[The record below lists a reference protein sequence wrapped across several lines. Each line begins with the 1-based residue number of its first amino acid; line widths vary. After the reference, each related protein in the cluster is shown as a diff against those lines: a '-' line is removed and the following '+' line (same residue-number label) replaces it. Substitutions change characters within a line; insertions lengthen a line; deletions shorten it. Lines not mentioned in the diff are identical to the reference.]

1 MAELDE
7 LAIDNI
13 PAENTNNDVNFE
25 PFGKEITV
33 DEVSKRLSHNLY
45 IQLSEDSDQFV
56 LDAVERA
63 QIYIG
68 TVLSY
73 LGVKIN
79 LEDKLHREIVL
90 MQTIYELH
98 MALGHEE
105 AGREYRLQ
113 AKNTII
119 SAFGSFP
126 DSDNQEIAK
135 TSAAVVIKPATN
147 PRSKKLNQARGFT
160 L

>member
-1 MAELDE
+1 MTELSELDIE
-7 LAIDNI
+7 NI
-13 PAENTNNDVNFE
+13 PAEDTNNEVNFE
-25 PFGKEITV
+25 PFGKSITV
-33 DEVSKRLSHNLY
+33 DEVSKRLSPNLY
-45 IQLSEDSDQFV
+45 NQLSDGSDQFV

-73 LGVKIN
+73 LGVKLN
-79 LEDKLHREIVL
+79 LDDKVQREIIL
-90 MQTIYELH
+90 MQSLYELH

-126 DSDNQEIAK
+126 DSDNQAIAK

-147 PRSKKLNQARGFT
+147 PRSQKLHQARGFT

>member
-7 LAIDNI
+7 LEIGNI
-13 PAENTNNDVNFE
+13 PAEDTNNEVNFE

-33 DEVSKRLSHNLY
+33 DEVAKRLSHNLY

-90 MQTIYELH
+90 MQI
-98 MALGHEE
+98 
-105 AGREYRLQ
+105 GR
-113 AKNTII
+113 AH
-119 SAFGSFP
+119 
-126 DSDNQEIAK
+126 
-135 TSAAVVIKPATN
+135 V
-147 PRSKKLNQARGFT
+147 
-160 L
+160 

>member
-1 MAELDE
+1 MTELSELDIE
-7 LAIDNI
+7 NI
-13 PAENTNNDVNFE
+13 PAEDTNNEVNFE
-25 PFGKEITV
+25 PFGKSITV
-33 DEVSKRLSHNLY
+33 DEVSKRLSPNLY
-45 IQLSEDSDQFV
+45 AQLSDGSDQSV

-73 LGVKIN
+73 LGVKLN
-79 LEDKLHREIVL
+79 LDDKIHREIVL
-90 MQTIYELH
+90 MQSIYELH

-126 DSDNQEIAK
+126 DSDNQAIAK
-135 TSAAVVIKPATN
+135 TSAAVVIKPAIN
-147 PRSKKLNQARGFT
+147 PRSQKLHQARGFT

>member
-1 MAELDE
+1 MTELSELDIE
-7 LAIDNI
+7 NI
-13 PAENTNNDVNFE
+13 PAEDTNNEVNFE
-25 PFGKEITV
+25 PFGKSITV
-33 DEVSKRLSHNLY
+33 DEVSKRLSPNLY
-45 IQLSEDSDQFV
+45 AQLSDGSDQSV

-73 LGVKIN
+73 LGVKLN
-79 LEDKLHREIVL
+79 LDDKIHREIVL
-90 MQTIYELH
+90 MQSIYELH

-126 DSDNQEIAK
+126 DSDNQAIAK
-135 TSAAVVIKPATN
+135 TSAAIVIKPATN
-147 PRSKKLNQARGFT
+147 PRSQKLHQARGFT

>member
-7 LAIDNI
+7 EDIADI
-13 PAENTNNDVNFE
+13 PAESKNEAEFE
-25 PFGKEITV
+25 PLGPAITV
-33 DEVSKRLSHNLY
+33 DEVAKRLSHNLY
-45 IQLSEDSDQFV
+45 IQLSEDSDRFV
-56 LDAVERA
+56 LDAVSRS

-73 LGVKIN
+73 LGVRFD
-79 LEDKLHREIVL
+79 LAEKLHREIVL

-105 AGREYRLQ
+105 AGREYRIQ
-113 AKNTII
+113 AKNAII
-119 SAFGSFP
+119 AAFGSFP
-126 DSDNQEIAK
+126 DSDT
-135 TSAAVVIKPATN
+135 TSKPAAGVVLTPPKN
-147 PRSKKLNQARGFT
+147 PRSNELRRARGLT

>member
-1 MAELDE
+1 MTELSELDIE
-7 LAIDNI
+7 NI
-13 PAENTNNDVNFE
+13 PAEDTNNDVTFE

-33 DEVSKRLSHNLY
+33 DEVSKRLSPNLY
-45 IQLSEDSDQFV
+45 AQLSDGSDQFV

-73 LGVKIN
+73 LGVKLN
-79 LEDKLHREIVL
+79 LDDKVQREIIL
-90 MQTIYELH
+90 MQSLYELH

-126 DSDNQEIAK
+126 DSDNQAVAK

-147 PRSKKLNQARGFT
+147 PRSQKLHQARGFT

>member
-1 MAELDE
+1 MTELDE
-7 LAIDNI
+7 LEIDNI
-13 PAENTNNDVNFE
+13 PAEDTNNNVTFE
-25 PFGKEITV
+25 PFGKSITV
-33 DEVSKRLSHNLY
+33 DEVSKRLSPNLFT
-45 IQLSEDSDQFV
+45 QLSDGSDQSV

-79 LEDKLHREIVL
+79 LDDKVQREIVL
-90 MQTIYELH
+90 MQSIYELH

-126 DSDNQEIAK
+126 DSDNQAVAK

-147 PRSKKLNQARGFT
+147 PRLQQLHQARGFT

>member
-1 MAELDE
+1 MTELSELDIE
-7 LAIDNI
+7 NI
-13 PAENTNNDVNFE
+13 PAEDTNNEVNFE
-25 PFGKEITV
+25 PFGKSITV
-33 DEVSKRLSHNLY
+33 DELSKRLSPNLY
-45 IQLSEDSDQFV
+45 AQLSDGSDQAV

-68 TVLSY
+68 VVLSY

-79 LEDKLHREIVL
+79 LDDKIHREIVL
-90 MQTIYELH
+90 MQSIYELH

-126 DSDNQEIAK
+126 DSDNQAIAK

-147 PRSKKLNQARGFT
+147 PRSQKLHQARGFT

>member
-1 MAELDE
+1 MTELSELDIE
-7 LAIDNI
+7 NI
-13 PAENTNNDVNFE
+13 PAEDTNNDVTFE

-33 DEVSKRLSHNLY
+33 DEVSKRLSPNLY
-45 IQLSEDSDQFV
+45 AQLSDGSDQFV

-73 LGVKIN
+73 LGVKLN
-79 LEDKLHREIVL
+79 LDDKVQREIIL
-90 MQTIYELH
+90 MQSLYELH

-126 DSDNQEIAK
+126 DSDNQAIAK
-135 TSAAVVIKPATN
+135 TSAAIVIKPATN
-147 PRSKKLNQARGFT
+147 PRSQKLHQARGFT

>member
-1 MAELDE
+1 MTELSELDIE
-7 LAIDNI
+7 NI
-13 PAENTNNDVNFE
+13 PAEDTNNEVNFE
-25 PFGKEITV
+25 PFGKSITV

-73 LGVKIN
+73 LGVKLN
-79 LEDKLHREIVL
+79 LDDKVQREIIL
-90 MQTIYELH
+90 MQSLYELH

-126 DSDNQEIAK
+126 DSDNQAVAK

-147 PRSKKLNQARGFT
+147 PRSQKLHQARGFT

>member
-1 MAELDE
+1 MTELSELDIE
-7 LAIDNI
+7 NI
-13 PAENTNNDVNFE
+13 PAEDTNNEVNFE
-25 PFGKEITV
+25 PFGKSITV
-33 DEVSKRLSHNLY
+33 DEVSKRLSPNLY
-45 IQLSEDSDQFV
+45 AQLSDGSDQSV

-73 LGVKIN
+73 LGVKLN
-79 LEDKLHREIVL
+79 LDNKIHREIVL
-90 MQTIYELH
+90 MQSIYELH

-126 DSDNQEIAK
+126 DSDNQAIAK
-135 TSAAVVIKPATN
+135 TSAAVVIKPAIN
-147 PRSKKLNQARGFT
+147 PRSQKLHQARGFT

>member
-1 MAELDE
+1 MTELSELDIE
-7 LAIDNI
+7 NI
-13 PAENTNNDVNFE
+13 PAEDTNNEVNFE

-33 DEVSKRLSHNLY
+33 DEVSKRLSPNLY
-45 IQLSEDSDQFV
+45 AQLSDGSDQFV

-73 LGVKIN
+73 LGVKLN
-79 LEDKLHREIVL
+79 LDDKVQREIIL
-90 MQTIYELH
+90 MQSLYELH

-126 DSDNQEIAK
+126 DSDNQAIAK

-147 PRSKKLNQARGFT
+147 PRSQKLHQARGFT

>member
-1 MAELDE
+1 MTELSELDIE
-7 LAIDNI
+7 NI
-13 PAENTNNDVNFE
+13 PAEDTNNEVNFE
-25 PFGKEITV
+25 PFGKSITV
-33 DEVSKRLSHNLY
+33 DEVSKRLSPNLY
-45 IQLSEDSDQFV
+45 AQLSDGSDQFV

-73 LGVKIN
+73 LGVKLN
-79 LEDKLHREIVL
+79 LDDKVQREIIL
-90 MQTIYELH
+90 MQSLYELH

-126 DSDNQEIAK
+126 DSDNQAIAK

-147 PRSKKLNQARGFT
+147 PRSQKLHQARGFT

>member
-1 MAELDE
+1 MTELDE
-7 LAIDNI
+7 LEISDI
-13 PAENTNNDVNFE
+13 PAEDSNNDVPFE

-33 DEVSKRLSHNLY
+33 DEVSKRLSPNLY
-45 IQLSEDSDQFV
+45 TQLSDGSDQSV

-68 TVLSY
+68 VVLSY

-79 LEDKLHREIVL
+79 LDDKIHREIVL
-90 MQTIYELH
+90 MQSIYELH

-126 DSDNQEIAK
+126 DSDNQAVAK
-135 TSAAVVIKPATN
+135 TSASVVIKPATN
-147 PRSKKLNQARGFT
+147 PRSQKLHRARGLT

>member
-1 MAELDE
+1 MTELNE
-7 LAIDNI
+7 LEIDNI
-13 PAENTNNDVNFE
+13 PAEDTNNEVNFE

-33 DEVSKRLSHNLY
+33 DEVAKRLSHNLY

-98 MALGHEE
+98 MALGHEVGNI
-105 AGREYRLQ
+105 ACRQKIQLFQPSALSQIPTIRTLQ
-113 AKNTII
+113 KHLPQ
-119 SAFGSFP
+119 S
-126 DSDNQEIAK
+126 
-135 TSAAVVIKPATN
+135 
-147 PRSKKLNQARGFT
+147 
-160 L
+160 

>member
-1 MAELDE
+1 MTELSELDIE
-7 LAIDNI
+7 NI
-13 PAENTNNDVNFE
+13 PAEDTNNEVNFE
-25 PFGKEITV
+25 PFGKSITV

-73 LGVKIN
+73 LGVKLN
-79 LEDKLHREIVL
+79 LDDKVQREIIL
-90 MQTIYELH
+90 MQSLYELH

-126 DSDNQEIAK
+126 DSDNQAIAK
-135 TSAAVVIKPATN
+135 TSAAIVIKPATN
-147 PRSKKLNQARGFT
+147 PRSQKLHQARGFT